1 LTAFKEYSISSLLR
15 LTPAG
20 LFCEAGE
27 FFIDPTKAVSRAL
40 ITHAHADHA
49 RTGSRE
55 YLTVASGL
63 NVLRTRL
70 SPRAVIHTAE
80 YGETLDFN
88 GVKVSLHPAGHM
100 LGSSQV
106 RVEHH
111 GEVWVVSGD
120 YKVAKDPT
128 CDAFEPI
135 RCHTF
140 ITESTFATPE
150 FKWPDQAQ
158 VWSEINAWWRLNRG
172 WSRAS
177 VLYCYAAGKSQ
188 RVLAGVDASLG
199 PIITHEK
206 VETVNADYRASGV
219 ALPSTTSMDD
229 APESTNWG
237 AALIL
242 APPQVRDGRWLRRV
256 GPRSTAFASGWMC
269 TQGACARHRVDQ
281 GFVLSDHADWSEV
294 VWAVQATGAEKVL
307 VTHGYV
313 DQLVAHLR
321 SLGLDAQ
328 SLGVPNQQA
337 P

>member
-1 LTAFKEYSISSLLR
+1 M
-15 LTPAG
+15 TPAG

-27 FFIDPTKAVSRAL
+27 FFIDPHKAVSHAI

-55 YLTVASGL
+55 YLTAAPGL

-70 SPRAVIHTAE
+70 SPNSVIHTAQ
-80 YGETLDFN
+80 YGETLDFK

-106 RVEHH
+106 RIEHH
-111 GEVWVVSGD
+111 GEIWVVSGD
-120 YKVAKDPT
+120 YKVAVDPT
-128 CDAFEPI
+128 CAAFEPI

-140 ITESTFATPE
+140 ITESTFAEPS
-150 FKWPDQAQ
+150 FHWPDQAN
-158 VWSEINAWWRLNRG
+158 VWTEIADWWRLNRA
-172 WSRAS
+172 WTRAS
-177 VLYCYAAGKSQ
+177 VLYCYAAGKAQ

-206 VETVNADYRASGV
+206 VETVNSDYRASGV
-219 ALPSTTSMDD
+219 TLPVTMSMDD
-229 APESTNWG
+229 APESTDWG

-242 APPQVRDGRWLRRV
+242 VPPQARDGRWLRRV

-269 TQGACARHRVDQ
+269 MKGACAKHRVDQ

-294 VWAVQATGAEKVL
+294 IWAVKATEAEKVL

-313 DQLVAHLR
+313 SELVEHLR
-321 SLGLDAQ
+321 GLGLDAQ
-328 SLGVPNQQA
+328 PLESKKTA
-337 P
+337 AH

>member
-1 LTAFKEYSISSLLR
+1 M
-15 LTPAG
+15 TPAG

-27 FFIDPTKAVSRAL
+27 FFIDPTKAVSRAI

-55 YLTVASGL
+55 YLTATPGL

-70 SPRAVIHTAE
+70 APHAVIHTAN
-80 YGETLDFN
+80 YGETLDFK
-88 GVKVSLHPAGHM
+88 GVKVALHPAGHM

-106 RVEHH
+106 RIEYQ

-120 YKVAKDPT
+120 YKVASDPT
-128 CDAFEPI
+128 CAAFEPV

-150 FKWPDQAQ
+150 FHWPDQEQ
-158 VWSEINAWWRLNRG
+158 VWAEINAWWRLNRA
-172 WSRAS
+172 WTRAS

-219 ALPSTTSMDD
+219 SLPVTMSMDD
-229 APESTNWG
+229 APESTDWG

-256 GPRSTAFASGWMC
+256 GSRSTAFASGWMC
-269 TQGACARHRVDQ
+269 TAGACAKHRVDH

-294 VWAVQATGAEKVL
+294 ISAVKATGAENIL

-313 DQLVAHLR
+313 SQLVQHLR
-321 SLGLDAQ
+321 GMGLNARP
-328 SLGVPNQQA
+328 LEVEK
-337 P
+337 

>member
-1 LTAFKEYSISSLLR
+1 M
-15 LTPAG
+15 TPAG

-27 FFIDPTKAVSRAL
+27 FFIDPTKAVAHAI

-55 YLTVASGL
+55 YLTAISGL

-80 YGETLDFN
+80 YGEVLNFK

-106 RVEHH
+106 RIEYQ

-120 YKVAKDPT
+120 YKVAADNT
-128 CDAFEPI
+128 CAPFEPI

-140 ITESTFATPE
+140 ITESTFASPE
-150 FKWPDQAQ
+150 FHWPDQAQ
-158 VWSEINAWWRLNRG
+158 VWAEINAWWRLNRA
-172 WSRAS
+172 WARAS

-199 PIITHEK
+199 QIITHEK
-206 VETVNADYRASGV
+206 VETVNTDYRASGV
-219 ALPSTTSMDD
+219 TLPGTTSMDN
-229 APESTNWG
+229 APESTDWG
-237 AALIL
+237 STLIL

-269 TQGACARHRVDQ
+269 MPGACARHRVDH

-294 VWAVQATGAEKVL
+294 VWAVQETGAEKVL

-313 DQLVAHLR
+313 NDLVKHLQT
-321 SLGLDAQ
+321 LGLDA
-328 SLGVPNQQA
+328 LPLDEKQA
-337 P
+337 TH